1 MDSMRSY
8 RYIRREI
15 LPLFL
20 SDASWDSEGWLKK
33 LQDVKDRAVGNEA
46 LDRLR
51 RDIMTDLA
59 DAIGEFEG
67 DVASLKGDIGTT
79 LKHFIT
85 QCLSRS
91 AAD

>member
-1 MDSMRSY
+1 M
-8 RYIRREI
+8 
-15 LPLFL
+15 

>member
-8 RYIRREI
+8 RYIRRGI
-15 LPLFL
+15 LPIFL
-20 SDASWDSEGWLKK
+20 SDVSWDSEGWLKK
-33 LQDVKDRAVGNEA
+33 LQEVKDRVVGNEA

-59 DAIGEFEG
+59 DGIEFEG
-67 DVASLKGDIGTT
+67 DVASLNDDIGTT
-79 LKHFIT
+79 LKHLIT

-91 AAD
+91 VANE